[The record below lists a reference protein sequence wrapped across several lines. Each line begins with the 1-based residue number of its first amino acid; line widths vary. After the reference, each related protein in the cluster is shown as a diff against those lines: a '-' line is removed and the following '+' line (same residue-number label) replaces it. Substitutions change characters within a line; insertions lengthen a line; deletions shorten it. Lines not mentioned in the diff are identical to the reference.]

1 MLPHRRPFWLTATML
16 RKTATKDLLRLN
28 IVAKVKLREVTVVF
42 GLLAVGLFAASV
54 TVLVMVRRSRRTLPP
69 ETEPEEEARLERRL
83 RDLLY
88 QSRARRATKRED
100 H

>member
-1 MLPHRRPFWLTATML
+1 MLTLSRPG
-16 RKTATKDLLRLN
+16 
-28 IVAKVKLREVTVVF
+28 LREVTVLF

-88 QSRARRATKRED
+88 LSRARRATKREVD
-100 H
+100 QDVAGKSEG